1 MNPVRHSGKK
11 ETDIPN
17 KKKLCQYPHM
27 SNGMN
32 KPLNGR
38 VPAYRAAITG
48 HGSFAPAKTL
58 TNDDLSE
65 MVNTSD
71 EWITTRT
78 GIKVRHV
85 TADNESTAFLAT
97 EAAKK
102 ALAEANLDA
111 GDIELIIVATIT
123 PEMVFPSTASF
134 VQRALR
140 AKRAWVFDL
149 AAACSGFVYG
159 LSIVQQFIES
169 GRIKNALVI
178 GAETLTKITDWTD
191 RRSCI
196 LFGDGAGAVV
206 LERVDDGRKGILY
219 STMSSDGDRWEALN
233 CQAYG
238 SRYPVS
244 KELDDPKKIYMQIK
258 GREVYQQAIRRIVET
273 VTNCMNICELDIDD
287 ITMVISHQ
295 MNARIIES
303 ATKRLNLPDEKVFIN
318 IAEYGNT
325 SAASVPIAFDECVR
339 RGKIKRGDIII
350 LVAFGAGLTWGANV
364 IEF

>member
-1 MNPVRHSGKK
+1 MDKR
-11 ETDIPN
+11 I
-17 KKKLCQYPHM
+17 
-27 SNGMN
+27 NGQH
-32 KPLNGR
+32 PS
-38 VPAYRAAITG
+38 YRAVIAG
-48 HGSFAPAKTL
+48 YGSFAPAKTL
-58 TNDDLSE
+58 TNEELAK
-65 MVNTSD
+65 MVDTSD
-71 EWITTRT
+71 EWIATRT

-102 ALAEANLDA
+102 ALAEANLDV
-111 GDIELIIVATIT
+111 GDVEIIIVATIT

-134 VQRALR
+134 VQRALG
-140 AKRAWVFDL
+140 AKKAWVFDL

-169 GRIKNALVI
+169 GRFKNALVI

-191 RRSCI
+191 RTSCI
-196 LFGDGAGAVV
+196 LFGDGAGAIV
-206 LERVDDGRKGILY
+206 LEKNSDGRKGILY
-219 STMSSDGDRWEALN
+219 STMHSDGDRWEALN

-238 SRYPVS
+238 SRYPPV
-244 KELDDPKKIYMQIK
+244 KPLEDPKKIYMQIN

-273 VTNCMNICELDIDD
+273 VNHCLDHCSLSIDE
-287 ITMVISHQ
+287 IAMLISHQ

-303 ATKRLNLPDEKVFIN
+303 ASKRLNLPPEKVFIN
-318 IAEYGNT
+318 ISEYGNT

-339 RGKIKRGDIII
+339 KGKIKRGDIIV
-350 LVAFGAGLTWGANV
+350 LVAFGAGLTWGANI